1 MYIMILYNAYKCY
14 PMCCSIKVRF
24 VIMGALVNT
33 VTGVLRVSKTFQ
45 FDSNVVECNYV
56 IELI

>member
-1 MYIMILYNAYKCY
+1 
-14 PMCCSIKVRF
+14 MCCSIKVRF
-24 VIMGALVNT
+24 VIIGALVNT